1 MIKRT
6 LYFENPA
13 YLSLSQSQL
22 KIKIPEVEKNL
33 PKEFSERFTN
43 SIPIED
49 IGVVIL
55 DNPQITITQGA
66 LQALNENNC
75 AVIICDNSK
84 MPYGLLL
91 PLSNN
96 TLQGERYRHQ
106 VNAPL
111 PVKKQLWQQTVQS
124 KILNQASLLNTKCNI
139 GVSNMKKWANDV
151 KSGDSTNLEA
161 RAAVYF
167 WSNIFPIGLT
177 FTRDRYGSPP
187 NNLLNYGYSI
197 LRSIIARALVAT
209 GLLPTLGI
217 HHRNKYNAYALAD
230 DIMEPY
236 RPFVDSVVLDII
248 KSGVDYS
255 QLSNDIKIKLLSIPL
270 LDVKIN
276 ELNRPLM
283 IAASITT
290 SSLLKCFTRETT
302 KISFPKIVL

>member
-22 KIKIPEVEKNL
+22 KVKIPEVEKNL

-49 IGVVIL
+49 IGVVVL

-66 LQALNENNC
+66 LQALNRNNC
-75 AVIICDNSK
+75 AVIVCDNNK

-91 PLSNN
+91 PLTNN

-106 VNAPL
+106 INASL
-111 PVKKQLWQQTVQS
+111 PIKKQLWQQTVQS

-139 GVSNMKKWANDV
+139 GVSNMKKWANNV
-151 KSGDSTNLEA
+151 KSADSTNLEA
-161 RAAVYF
+161 RAAVYY

-177 FTRDRYGSPP
+177 FTRERYGPPP

-197 LRSIIARALVAT
+197 LRSIIARALVGT
-209 GLLPTLGI
+209 GLLPTIGI

-236 RPFVDSVVLDII
+236 RPFVDSVVLEII

-255 QLSNDIKIKLLSIPL
+255 QLSKDIKVKLLSIPL

-276 ELNRPLM
+276 DLNRPLM

-290 SSLLKCFTRETT
+290 SSLLKCFTKETT

>member
-22 KIKIPEVEKNL
+22 KVKIPEVEKNL

-49 IGVVIL
+49 IGVVVL

-66 LQALNENNC
+66 LQALNRNNC
-75 AVIICDNSK
+75 AVIVCDNNK

-91 PLSNN
+91 PLTNN

-106 VNAPL
+106 INASL
-111 PVKKQLWQQTVQS
+111 PIKKQLWQQTVQS
-124 KILNQASLLNTKCNI
+124 KILNQASLLNSKCNI
-139 GVSNMKKWANDV
+139 VVSNMTKWAKDV
-151 KSGDSTNLEA
+151 KSADSTNLEA
-161 RAAVYF
+161 RAAVYY

-177 FTRDRYGSPP
+177 FTRERYGPPP

-197 LRSIIARALVAT
+197 LRSIIARALVGT
-209 GLLPTLGI
+209 GLLPTIGI

-236 RPFVDSVVLDII
+236 RPFVDSVVLEII

-255 QLSNDIKIKLLSIPL
+255 QLSKDIKVKLLSIPL

-276 ELNRPLM
+276 DLNRPLM

-290 SSLLKCFTRETT
+290 SSLLKCFTKETT